1 MSIHPAGAS
10 TAAPLPPTS
19 PGAPLIG
26 HLHALRKD
34 PLHFLQTQVREY
46 GDVVRLPMGPACL
59 VLVAHPD
66 GVRHVLQDHARNY
79 SKQSRGFMVL
89 RELLGHGLL
98 TSEGDHWLRQRR
110 LAQPAFHRQ
119 RVAGFARTMVDATA
133 DLAASL
139 EARAD
144 TGAAFNVAEDF
155 TRLTLRIA
163 STTLF
168 GADVSSAAHDI
179 ATVLSRMQ
187 VFVYKRLTQ
196 PVPLPLR
203 LPLLAHRQFER
214 DVGSLNRVVH
224 GIITKRRRE
233 SGEHHDLLQMMMEAH
248 DDDTGERMS
257 DTQLRD
263 EVLTLLIAGH
273 ETTASALAWT
283 IMLLS
288 QHPSVRRDMESEL
301 ARELGGRNPT
311 HEDLPRLE
319 LTRRVV
325 DESMRLYPPAWTLSR
340 TATEEDLVGGF
351 RIPKGAHMLI
361 APWVTH
367 RHPRFWDNPEGFDP
381 DRFLPEREQARP
393 RFAWFPFGGGPR
405 QCIGNQ
411 FALMELVLVLATLLQ
426 RVRLNLTPGQ
436 VIHPTPAIT
445 LRPRPGVWVTASRP

>member
-10 TAAPLPPTS
+10 TTAPLPPIS

-26 HLHALRKD
+26 HLRALRND
-34 PLHFLQTQVREY
+34 PLHFLLAQVREY

-66 GVRHVLQDHARNY
+66 GVRHILQDHARNY
-79 SKQSRGFMVL
+79 TKQSRGFMVL
-89 RELLGHGLL
+89 RELLGQGML

-119 RVAGFARTMVDATA
+119 RIAGFASTMVDAAA
-133 DLAASL
+133 DLAATL

-144 TGAAFNVAEDF
+144 TGTAFNVAEDF

-168 GADVSSAAHDI
+168 GADVSSAAHVI
-179 ATVLSRMQ
+179 AEAMSRMQ

-196 PVPLPLR
+196 PVPIPLR
-203 LPLLAHRQFER
+203 LPLPAHRRFER
-214 DVGSLNRVVH
+214 DVGSLDRVVY
-224 GIITKRRRE
+224 GIIAKRRRE
-233 SGEHHDLLQMMMEAH
+233 GGEHHDLLQMMMEAH

-283 IMLLS
+283 VMLLS
-288 QHPSVRRDMESEL
+288 LHPGVRRDMESEL
-301 ARELGGRNPT
+301 ARELGGRHPT

-325 DESMRLYPPAWTLSR
+325 DESMRLYPPAWALSR
-340 TATEEDLVGGF
+340 IATEEDLVGGF

-367 RHPRFWDNPEGFDP
+367 RHR
-381 DRFLPEREQARP
+381 A
-393 RFAWFPFGGGPR
+393 FGDIQKASTR
-405 QCIGNQ
+405 TASFTNRSRR
-411 FALMELVLVLATLLQ
+411 VLAS
-426 RVRLNLTPGQ
+426 PGSLSAEGH
-436 VIHPTPAIT
+436 VSALATS
-445 LRPRPGVWVTASRP
+445 SR